1 MKGLPMYFDLYK
13 DVQGHWRWTLWSTNG
28 RKIAN
33 SGEGYHNKQDA
44 IHAINLVASSNG
56 VPIKER

>member
-1 MKGLPMYFDLYK
+1 MYFDLYK